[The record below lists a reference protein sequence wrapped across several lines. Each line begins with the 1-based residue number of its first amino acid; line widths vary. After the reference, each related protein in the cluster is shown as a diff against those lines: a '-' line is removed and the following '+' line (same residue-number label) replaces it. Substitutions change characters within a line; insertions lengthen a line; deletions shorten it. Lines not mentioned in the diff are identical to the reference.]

1 MAEDHGR
8 PSLCHSCL
16 FNIAIR
22 AFFSQ
27 GQSKL
32 SNNDRGVLINLVSVL
47 KWGLTVL

>member
-27 GQSKL
+27 GHL
-32 SNNDRGVLINLVSVL
+32 DHYLIIMIEVSL
-47 KWGLTVL
+47 LTWYLY